1 MSSSANA
8 LRLFGVPRDSVEVS
22 VPEQPKPEPEPEP
35 EKTKRSS
42 FMDGHTYAA
51 GVKCL
56 DLQDVRVCVTLAGL
70 ISLSIVA
77 WRVWVVYI
85 P

>member
-35 EKTKRSS
+35 EKTKKSS
-42 FMDGHTYAA
+42 LDTLSAL
-51 GVKCL
+51 CL